1 MLIWQQHLRN
11 GASELMTLSR
21 AAVALSMA
29 TACAFFTPAANA
41 ADWTLRFDGIGPLKV
56 GMTFDQAKA
65 SLRQRLERT
74 PEDLRPNDHCDEIEV
89 PGHAETA
96 LMFID
101 DKLARVDVW
110 HVGARLHGGVVI
122 GGAERSLM
130 RAYAKAS
137 KSPGFYDDSQT
148 EWTLPSADG
157 RMAIRVTT
165 ENGAIIAAI
174 AGEAKAVA
182 YVEGC
187 L

>member
-1 MLIWQQHLRN
+1 M
-11 GASELMTLSR
+11 AS
-21 AAVALSMA
+21 AFAFVA
-29 TACAFFTPAANA
+29 PASSA

-56 GMTFDQAKA
+56 GMTFDQANA
-65 SLRQRLERT
+65 RLQRRLERT
-74 PEDLRPNDHCDEIEV
+74 PEDFRPNDHCDEVSV
-89 PGHAETA
+89 PGHPETA

-110 HVGARLHGGVVI
+110 HAGARLRGGVVI
-122 GGAERSLM
+122 GGAERSLIP
-130 RAYAKAS
+130 AYSKAS

-157 RMAIRVTT
+157 RLAIRITT
-165 ENGAIIAAI
+165 EDNAIVTAI
-174 AGEAKAVA
+174 SGETKAVA